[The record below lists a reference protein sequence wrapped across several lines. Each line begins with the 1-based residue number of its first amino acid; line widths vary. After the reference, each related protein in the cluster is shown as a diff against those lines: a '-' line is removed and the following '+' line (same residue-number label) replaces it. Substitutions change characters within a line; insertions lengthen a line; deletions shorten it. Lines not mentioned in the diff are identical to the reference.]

1 MEYSFLEWI
10 NSLGDININLKSF
23 IRFILLYLFIFFFKR
38 REERKLNSFSKKGWQ
53 DFSFWLELL
62 LIISI
67 IQLLI
72 DLFNTFFLQEM
83 KIFLKRSFNMN
94 C

>member
-38 REERKLNSFSKKGWQ
+38 REERKLNSFSKKSWQ
-53 DFSFWLELL
+53 DSFWLELL